1 MDLIKIIDDHTKTAL
16 KQAEELQTI
25 VETTAGFNAIQHERA
40 RQMLADSHSILS
52 QVLQSLDDAQ
62 SDTNSDTNVVR
73 PDPKT
78 WR

>member
-1 MDLIKIIDDHTKTAL
+1 MDLIDIIDNHTKTAL

-40 RQMLADSHSILS
+40 RQMLTDSHSILS
-52 QVLQSLDDAQ
+52 QVLQSLDDARE
-62 SDTNSDTNVVR
+62 DDTNVIR
-73 PDPKT
+73 PEPKA

>member
-62 SDTNSDTNVVR
+62 SDTNSETNVVR

>member
-73 PDPKT
+73 PDPEV

>member
-52 QVLQSLDDAQ
+52 QVLQSLDDAK

-73 PDPKT
+73 PDPEV